1 MDHLIKQ
8 LQLAAAARAQAQI
21 NNSMAPHSPSHSH
34 PHAASALHL
43 YAAAVNMRVPGWPP
57 FLVLPPH
64 MTDTETESVPSSS
77 SSSSSSVYMLRQMA
91 LMQRANAA
99 AAAAALQ
106 HQQPQ
111 DHDFPIKTEH
121 QEETN
126 LNQKDQRTSSGQRLH
141 INDGQ
146 EEQDE
151 TASEESSNAR
161 HETETETESNP
172 NANPQASPDAEADGD
187 GDASKRR
194 RCRTNFSSWQ
204 LEELERAFL
213 SSHYPD
219 IFMRESLAMRL
230 HLKEGRIAVW
240 FQNRRAK
247 WRKKEHTKK
256 GPGRPAHN
264 AQPQSCSGAPI
275 PLSELRA
282 RERAQRCKRMG
293 KSIER
298 QARKLRLKGIEVNME
313 RLRAD
318 YLAAHKD
325 DWQQLELELELGLGV
340 PQHSYDEEH
349 EDGDD
354 DDDEE
359 EQDHDDELPIDVV
372 SVGDSQ
378 DNSYSSSRT
387 YPRSIGSEP
396 DDPRSRVMIKLE
408 TPPKVPPP
416 SQHKSLYSSPFSIE
430 SLLGT

>member
-57 FLVLPPH
+57 FLGLPPH

-77 SSSSSSVYMLRQMA
+77 SSPSSSVYMLRQMA

-126 LNQKDQRTSSGQRLH
+126 LNQNDQRTSSSQRLH
-141 INDGQ
+141 SNDGQ

-187 GDASKRR
+187 GDGDASKRR

-204 LEELERAFL
+204 LAELERAFL

-325 DWQQLELELELGLGV
+325 DWQQ
-340 PQHSYDEEH
+340 HSYDEEH

-359 EQDHDDELPIDVV
+359 EQDHADELPIDVV
-372 SVGDSQ
+372 SGGDSQ